1 MKSRP
6 QWAAFFISRQA
17 LKLEAIHVRIEKK
30 GRGGKTVT
38 VLEGFTRRPEEMMEL
53 ARQIKS
59 ACGTGGTVK
68 EGRVEIQGD
77 FRAVIVVFLQKR
89 GFLVKGT

>member
-1 MKSRP
+1 M
-6 QWAAFFISRQA
+6 
-17 LKLEAIHVRIEKK
+17 ETIHLRLEKK

-38 VLEGFTRRPEEMMEL
+38 LLEGFTRRHEELMGL
-53 ARQIKS
+53 AREIKS

-77 FRAVIVVFLQKR
+77 FRASIASFLQKQ
-89 GFLVKGT
+89 GFPVKGI